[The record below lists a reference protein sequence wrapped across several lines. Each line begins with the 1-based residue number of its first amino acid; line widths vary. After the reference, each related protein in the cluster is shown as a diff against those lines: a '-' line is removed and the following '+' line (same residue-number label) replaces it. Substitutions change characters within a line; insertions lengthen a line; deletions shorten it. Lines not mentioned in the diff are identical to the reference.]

1 MTRRVAN
8 LIMSILV
15 ALVTWTALAIAAL
28 LMWKYFR
35 DYAG

>member
-15 ALVTWTALAIAAL
+15 AMVTWAALAIVAL
-28 LMWKYFR
+28 LMWRYFR